1 MSNQIATAA
10 LAASVAAGAI
20 GGLATYQAVS
30 LGHRIDAQAFATADL
45 RDRLQLATDAVA
57 TLRANIAEVN
67 TADAAAIKALSKRI
81 TISARDIGLLG
92 DAVAA
97 LPPSPNTTALE
108 GRVSGLADETA
119 AAATE
124 AKAALAAAQTN
135 ANDPEARAAAKA
147 ASAAASD
154 AGAKA
159 EAARLAADEFAP
171 HVYHF
176 ANINVP
182 ADTGTVK
189 VGQIQTDFTGEYRI
203 TLSGDG
209 QGYAYTWELDGA
221 TIYLH
226 GTISEGSPQHQS
238 GSTTYTFTGPL
249 PIALTA
255 SATGGDSTDLS
266 NIVLTLT
273 KVRP

>member
-10 LAASVAAGAI
+10 LAASVAAGTLGTVA
-20 GGLATYQAVS
+20 AYQTVQQ
-30 LGHRIDAQAFATADL
+30 GHRIDAQAFATADL

-108 GRVSGLADETA
+108 GRISGLADETA

-176 ANINVP
+176 P
-182 ADTGTVK
+182 DADLTAITALIGR
-189 VGQIQTDFTGEYRI
+189 IQTDFIGEYRI

-209 QGYAYTWELDGA
+209 QGEGDWELDGA
-221 TIYLH
+221 TMYLH
-226 GTISEGSPQHQS
+226 GTGSGTAQHQS
-238 GSTTYTFTGPL
+238 GTTTYTFTGPL
-249 PIALTA
+249 PIDITA
-255 SATGGDSTDLS
+255 SSQGVTRLTNVVLS
-266 NIVLTLT
+266 LT
-273 KVRP
+273 KVRT